1 MLGNPLD
8 RPGQL
13 RLVHAARRRSIDPT
27 CLTGDLIY
35 FPRKITNA
43 TLSTFRPAETTPRFT
58 QEGFSAGFVDR
69 LIVSGHAVLESTLAA
84 RTFEVD
90 PKTQGELPMV
100 SAPREKL
107 LQSPGAQRPEPAVRR
122 GPDRFEKR
130 LVRVSASL
138 SKHPARRFGTPTEQ
152 AEEVQKCQ
160 EVERKQAEDA
170 LRASEALYH
179 SLVETIPMNGWR
191 KDAAGRFTFANQG
204 FCQTMGIPL
213 DELIGK
219 TDFDLSPTELAEG
232 YRQADLR
239 ILTTGTIYEATEE
252 VVAAEG
258 QRRRIQIVKL
268 RVRDGQG
275 KIIGTQG
282 IFWTTSPAS

>member
-1 MLGNPLD
+1 MLQRVGDADFRILSMLGNPLD

-100 SAPREKL
+100 SAATRKT
-107 LQSPGAQRPEPAVRR
+107 SSIARSATSGACSSSRP
-122 GPDRFEKR
+122 
-130 LVRVSASL
+130 
-138 SKHPARRFGTPTEQ
+138 
-152 AEEVQKCQ
+152 
-160 EVERKQAEDA
+160 
-170 LRASEALYH
+170 
-179 SLVETIPMNGWR
+179 
-191 KDAAGRFTFANQG
+191 
-204 FCQTMGIPL
+204 
-213 DELIGK
+213 
-219 TDFDLSPTELAEG
+219 
-232 YRQADLR
+232 
-239 ILTTGTIYEATEE
+239 
-252 VVAAEG
+252 
-258 QRRRIQIVKL
+258 
-268 RVRDGQG
+268 
-275 KIIGTQG
+275 
-282 IFWTTSPAS
+282 